1 MKKPHKT
8 AIHTSAKYNQISPN
22 KTWIYF
28 ADRGIII
35 PKILLCEVK
44 HELYKCERSRKKME
58 RVRAK
63 CTKLMCRWKNIRGSM
78 SGKSMENSRGC
89 NKTVKKTAGR

>member
-44 HELYKCERSRKKME
+44 HELYKC
-58 RVRAK
+58 
-63 CTKLMCRWKNIRGSM
+63 
-78 SGKSMENSRGC
+78 
-89 NKTVKKTAGR
+89 